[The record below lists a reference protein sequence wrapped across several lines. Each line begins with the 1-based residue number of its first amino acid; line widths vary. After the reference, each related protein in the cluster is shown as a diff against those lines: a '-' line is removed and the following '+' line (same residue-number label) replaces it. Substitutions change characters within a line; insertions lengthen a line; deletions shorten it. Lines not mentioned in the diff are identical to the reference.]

1 MLNKVK
7 EMQDVSFQISLRS
20 SRGGWKAA
28 RVSTRKHSWRVAVAL
43 PGAPTATR
51 LFFAFFKC
59 RDWLF
64 CIPWRSVAEYRAID
78 TDFSAIGYC
87 LG

>member
-7 EMQDVSFQISLRS
+7 EAQDVSFQISLRS

-51 LFFAFFKC
+51 LFF
-59 RDWLF
+59 
-64 CIPWRSVAEYRAID
+64 CIFQMPRWVVLLYLAVSRGISRH
-78 TDFSAIGYC
+78 
-87 LG
+87 